1 MGDEE
6 ETFMFADVKVG
17 IGTLVITGKFAGGC
31 IAGSDSR
38 IRIQNSLLYTISI
51 PVQTNTFSYTNEVYE
66 YVRSKI
72 YVCVRIFQLLPCLDG
87 FCGSI
92 KYMTKDIARSRCQES
107 LSVSFIYLM

>member
-1 MGDEE
+1 MVSE
-6 ETFMFADVKVG
+6 VKVST
-17 IGTLVITGKFAGGC
+17 GTLVITGKFAGGGL
-31 IAGSDSR
+31 AGSDSR

-51 PVQTNTFSYTNEVYE
+51 PVRTNTFSCTNEVYE
-66 YVRSKI
+66 YKMYVRI
-72 YVCVRIFQLLPCLDG
+72 RIFQLLPCLDG

>member
-1 MGDEE
+1 
-6 ETFMFADVKVG
+6 MFADVKVG
-17 IGTLVITGKFAGGC
+17 TGTLVITGKFAGGGL
-31 IAGSDSR
+31 AGSDSR

-66 YVRSKI
+66 YKMYVRN
-72 YVCVRIFQLLPCLDG
+72 RIFQLLPCLDG

>member
-1 MGDEE
+1 
-6 ETFMFADVKVG
+6 MFADVKVG
-17 IGTLVITGKFAGGC
+17 TGTLVITGKFAGGGL
-31 IAGSDSR
+31 AGSDSR

-66 YVRSKI
+66 YVKM
-72 YVCVRIFQLLPCLDG
+72 YVRIRIFQLLPCLDG
-87 FCGSI
+87 FCGSR

>member
-1 MGDEE
+1 
-6 ETFMFADVKVG
+6 MFADVKVG
-17 IGTLVITGKFAGGC
+17 TGTLVITGKFAGGGL
-31 IAGSDSR
+31 AGSDSR

-66 YVRSKI
+66 YKM
-72 YVCVRIFQLLPCLDG
+72 YVRIRVFQLLPCLDG

-107 LSVSFIYLM
+107 LSVSLIYLM

>member
-1 MGDEE
+1 MVSE
-6 ETFMFADVKVG
+6 VKVST
-17 IGTLVITGKFAGGC
+17 GTLVITGKFAGGGL
-31 IAGSDSR
+31 AGSDSR

-66 YVRSKI
+66 YVSKM
-72 YVCVRIFQLLPCLDG
+72 YVRIRIFQLLPCFGG

>member
-1 MGDEE
+1 
-6 ETFMFADVKVG
+6 MFADVKVG
-17 IGTLVITGKFAGGC
+17 TGTLVITGKFAGGGL
-31 IAGSDSR
+31 AGSDSR

-66 YVRSKI
+66 YVKM
-72 YVCVRIFQLLPCLDG
+72 YVRIRVFQLLPCLDG